1 MRCATSSPIPTPAP
15 CCPCSEQPPVRERGS
30 PFFLFF
36 REKKE
41 GRFLFFLFFQK
52 KKRKNQRKETL
63 SGRGMNGN
71 HRAALPRK
79 ETLTGRDLRE
89 NFRAALPAALCVSG
103 EGSVLSFP
111 SGKERKNQRKKP
123 YRGGICAQTIGQP
136 SPQRS
141 VPVFSCGAFLKE
153 KPRKYFCGECA
164 FRRRAGAAGQP
175 KRVPEL
181 SFWFFFFH
189 RKKKN
194 EKTLRKEKITNLPL
208 RVEGVRE
215 KTRGFWA
222 G

>member
-63 SGRGMNGN
+63 
-71 HRAALPRK
+71 
-79 ETLTGRDLRE
+79 TGRDLRE

-111 SGKERKNQRKKP
+111 SGKERKNQRKETLTGRDLRANHRAALP
-123 YRGGICAQTIGQP
+123 AAFGSCFFLRGFSERKA
-136 SPQRS
+136 PQNI
-141 VPVFSCGAFLKE
+141 
-153 KPRKYFCGECA
+153 FCGECA

-175 KRVPEL
+175 KRVPGFL
-181 SFWFFFFH
+181 FGSFSFTE
-189 RKKKN
+189 RKRTKKPSG
-194 EKTLRKEKITNLPL
+194 KKR
-208 RVEGVRE
+208 
-215 KTRGFWA
+215 
-222 G
+222 